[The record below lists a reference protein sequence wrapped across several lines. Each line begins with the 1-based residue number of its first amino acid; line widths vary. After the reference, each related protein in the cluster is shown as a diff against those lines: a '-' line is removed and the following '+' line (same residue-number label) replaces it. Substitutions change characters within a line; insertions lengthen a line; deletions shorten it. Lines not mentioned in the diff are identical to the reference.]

1 MMLLT
6 ILLTLLALPVALTIW
21 SAQSLAQNRA
31 KAKATG
37 LPYLERWI
45 SPMNPSWLLCGSSF
59 VRLCERL
66 SIATENM
73 SRIYSYGWEANARA
87 EVCKHVGSDVFFVVH
102 PNGLELCVADAAVT
116 CDILQ
121 RRTDFR
127 RNMEEMAVLNMY
139 GKNLSSLVLY

>member
-1 MMLLT
+1 MVLLT

-37 LPYLERWI
+37 LHYLERWI
-45 SPMNPSWLLCGSSF
+45 SPMNPCWLLCGSSF

-66 SIATENM
+66 SLATENM

-87 EVCKHVGSDVFFVVH
+87 EVCKHVGSDVFFAVH
-102 PNGLELCVADAAVT
+102 PGGLEL
-116 CDILQ
+116 
-121 RRTDFR
+121 
-127 RNMEEMAVLNMY
+127 
-139 GKNLSSLVLY
+139 